1 MPKRMAVLLSFVVLA
16 LGCAT
21 LDERVVTTRAAD
33 AERIPTNIAIYP
45 LLTGE
50 APVVRGQGRLML
62 TTNVKDDRIYI
73 VGPAETK
80 LVSNMQSQL
89 LTNLL
94 SAELSRR
101 KFTVKE
107 LPVEMPPEQSNKGG
121 NSFFVSLGTLKYLRD
136 TYALEAILVGNVYF
150 VSDGGDIGV
159 KAAYLRLVD
168 TTTLNVLCHI
178 SISDGYSGD
187 SMEDTARALALAL
200 AKEAKLVA
208 TETK

>member
-1 MPKRMAVLLSFVVLA
+1 MKVLLALIVLMI
-16 LGCAT
+16 GCAT
-21 LDERVVTTRAAD
+21 IDERVVTTPAAD

-50 APVVRGQGRLML
+50 AHVRGQGPFLI
-62 TTNVKDDRIYI
+62 NQSAKDDRIYI

-80 LVSNMQSQL
+80 LVSNIQSQL

-107 LPVEMPPEQSNKGG
+107 LPIETTPEQSDKGQ

-150 VSDGGDIGV
+150 VSDGSDMGV

-200 AKEAKLVA
+200 AKEAKLVG

>member
-1 MPKRMAVLLSFVVLA
+1 MIVLLSLVVLMI
-16 LGCAT
+16 GCAT
-21 LDERVVTTRAAD
+21 VDERVVTTPAAD
-33 AERIPTNIAIYP
+33 VERIPTNIAIYP

-50 APVVRGQGRLML
+50 AHVRGQGQFFL
-62 TTNVKDDRIYI
+62 NQSVKDDRIYI

-80 LVSNMQSQL
+80 LVSNIHSQL

-94 SAELSRR
+94 SAELSKR

-107 LPVEMPPEQSNKGG
+107 LPVETTPEQSNKGQ

-150 VSDGGDIGV
+150 VSGGSDMRV

-187 SMEDTARALALAL
+187 SMGDTARALALAL

>member
-1 MPKRMAVLLSFVVLA
+1 MIVLLSLVVLTI
-16 LGCAT
+16 GCAT
-21 LDERVVTTRAAD
+21 IDERVVTTPAAD
-33 AERIPTNIAIYP
+33 VERIPTNIAIYP

-50 APVVRGQGRLML
+50 AHVRGQGQFFLHQSG
-62 TTNVKDDRIYI
+62 KDDRIYI

-80 LVSNMQSQL
+80 LVSNIQSQR

-94 SAELSRR
+94 SAELSKR

-107 LPVEMPPEQSNKGG
+107 LPVETTTEQSNEGQ

-136 TYALEAILVGNVYF
+136 TYALEAILVGNAYF
-150 VSDGGDIGV
+150 VSGGSDIRV

-168 TTTLNVLCHI
+168 TTTLNVLCHV
-178 SISDGYSGD
+178 SISDGVSGD
-187 SMEDTARALALAL
+187 PMEDTARALALAL
-200 AKEAKLVA
+200 AKEAKLVV

>member
-1 MPKRMAVLLSFVVLA
+1 MLKRMAVLLSFAVLT
-16 LGCAT
+16 LGCT
-21 LDERVVTTRAAD
+21 KLDERVVTTRAVD
-33 AERIPTNIAIYP
+33 AERIPTNVAIYP

-50 APVVRGQGRLML
+50 APVVGGEVRLSL

-107 LPVEMPPEQSNKGG
+107 LPVETPPEQTDKGG
-121 NSFFVSLGTLKYLRD
+121 NTFFVSLGTLKYLRD
-136 TYALEAILVGNVYF
+136 TYALEAILVGDVYF
-150 VSDGGDIGV
+150 VLDRGDIGV
-159 KAAYLRLVD
+159 RAAYLRLVD
-168 TTTLNVLCHI
+168 TTTLNVLCHV
-178 SISDGYSGD
+178 SISDGYSGY

-200 AKEAKLVA
+200 AKEANLVA

>member
-1 MPKRMAVLLSFVVLA
+1 M
-16 LGCAT
+16 
-21 LDERVVTTRAAD
+21 
-33 AERIPTNIAIYP
+33 
-45 LLTGE
+45 
-50 APVVRGQGRLML
+50 RGQGPFLI
-62 TTNVKDDRIYI
+62 NQSAKDDRIYI

-80 LVSNMQSQL
+80 LVSNIQSQL

-107 LPVEMPPEQSNKGG
+107 LPIETTPEQSDKGQ

-150 VSDGGDIGV
+150 VSDGSDMGV

-200 AKEAKLVA
+200 AKEAKLVG